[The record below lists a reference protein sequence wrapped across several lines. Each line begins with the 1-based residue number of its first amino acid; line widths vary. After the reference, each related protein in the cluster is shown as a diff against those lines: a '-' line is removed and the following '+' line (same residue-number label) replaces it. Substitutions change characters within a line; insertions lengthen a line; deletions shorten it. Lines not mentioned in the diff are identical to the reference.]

1 MSFTDAIFES
11 TSGITTTGAT
21 GGDNGLFNIDPK
33 TGKITSKAAL
43 DAGAATDTNGNGST
57 AGNGVY
63 DIQVTYTPL
72 HLQMVEHMVF

>member
-1 MSFTDAIFES
+1 MFANDGLGTFSL
-11 TSGITTTGAT
+11 TTTGST
-21 GGDNGLFNIDPK
+21 GGDNSLFNIDPK

-63 DIQVTYTPL
+63 DIQVTYTPRNGVPR
-72 HLQMVEHMVF
+72 MSK